1 MIFNSLTYLLF
12 LTFIVASYWLL
23 PHRFRIAVIFLSSC
37 VFYGFW
43 RPEFLLLMFAS
54 ASVDYLVGLQMT
66 KTHDLIIRKRWLW
79 LSLSVNL
86 GLLCY
91 FKYLFFILDNA
102 SIVLSY
108 FGYEFKVPAMNIILP
123 LAISFYTF
131 ETISYIVDVYHK
143 QIEPEKNF
151 WKYSCFVIFFPKLIA
166 GPVLRAS
173 EILPQFNRILSF
185 NNASFVSGIHRI
197 IIGLFLKVVI
207 ADNLAPIVDAGFSQ
221 PLHTLSAL
229 DVWTLAFLF
238 GLQIYFDFS
247 AYSSIAIGSARLF
260 GIHIPEN
267 FNFPYAASSPK
278 EFWQRW
284 HISLSSWIRDYL
296 YLPLQGKK
304 IRAHSTGGISITS
317 NHYKQSAFI
326 FLFMTWAIMGLWHGA
341 NWTFLIWGLYH
352 ACIIAIYRII
362 NTHRISDS
370 DKIKQYLGW
379 SITLPVMMLGWIPFR
394 AQSVEDTFILW
405 SKIFYPSNYTWL
417 GMKENTYL
425 IATLGLIAFL
435 LAYTIHQ
442 INKRFWIKQPQLT
455 FATTTI
461 AYTLAIYLIII
472 FLRPINQFIY
482 FQF

>member
-12 LTFIVASYWLL
+12 LTLVVAGYWLL
-23 PHRFRIAVIFLSSC
+23 PQKFRISLIFISSC

-43 RPEFLLLMFAS
+43 RPEFLLLMFFS
-54 ASVDYLVGLQMT
+54 ASVDYLVALKMIDAQDT
-66 KTHDLIIRKRWLW
+66 IIRKRWLW

-91 FKYLFFILDNA
+91 FKYLFFIVDNA
-102 SIVLSY
+102 TWALNY
-108 FGYEFKVPAMNIILP
+108 FGYHFQAPSFNIILP

-173 EILPQFNRILSF
+173 EILPQFNHGVNFRNSSF
-185 NNASFVSGIHRI
+185 ISGLHRI
-197 IIGLFLKVVI
+197 IVGLFLKVVI

-221 PLHTLSAL
+221 PLNTLSAL

-238 GLQIYFDFS
+238 GFQIYFDFS

-267 FNFPYAASSPK
+267 FQFPYASSSPK

-296 YLPLQGKK
+296 YLPLQGEKVK
-304 IRAHSTGGISITS
+304 AHSSGGISI
-317 NHYKQSAFI
+317 NAHHQKQSAFL
-326 FLFMTWAIMGLWHGA
+326 FLFITWAIMGLWHGA

-352 ACIIAIYRII
+352 ASVIAIYRLITI
-362 NTHRISDS
+362 RPIHLSENL
-370 DKIKQYLGW
+370 KKCVGW
-379 SITLPVMMLGWIPFR
+379 MVTLPIMMLGWIPFR
-394 AQSVEDTFILW
+394 AQSVQDTLILW
-405 SKIFYPSNYTWL
+405 SKIFNPSNYLWL
-417 GMKENTYL
+417 GMRENTYI
-425 IATLGLIAFL
+425 IAALSLTAFL
-435 LAYTIHQ
+435 LAYALHTI
-442 INKRFWIKQPQLT
+442 KKDFWVKHSALT
-455 FATTTI
+455 FIVTVAG
-461 AYTLAIYLIII
+461 YTFSIYFIII